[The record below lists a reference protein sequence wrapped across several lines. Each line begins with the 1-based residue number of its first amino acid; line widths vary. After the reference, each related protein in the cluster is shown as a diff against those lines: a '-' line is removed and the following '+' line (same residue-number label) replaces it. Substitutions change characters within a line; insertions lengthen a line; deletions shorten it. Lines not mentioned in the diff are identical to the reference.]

1 MDVAPSDAA
10 KTEAAQRILATA
22 ERLFGERGFN
32 GVSMQHIADE
42 AGVSKANVFHHFS
55 SKLTLYE
62 AVLGGASD
70 RFERLQQLLAAD
82 GRDLAD
88 LLHDFDRQHL
98 RTMLEQDGSAMLF
111 IRQLLES
118 GAGVERNLVENV
130 IAQNFDRV
138 VATFDRLKREG
149 KLGAHVDPAVLALTI
164 VGSHIAFFLLRGVLP
179 AAADPEQFSQR
190 MIDHLIAGIRPNAGA
205 DVPPPGE
212 QDV

>member
-1 MDVAPSDAA
+1 MDVTPPDAA

-22 ERLFGERGFN
+22 ARLFGERGFN

-42 AGVSKANVFHHFS
+42 AAVSKANVFHHFS

-62 AVLGGASD
+62 AVLGGASN
-70 RFERLQQLLAAD
+70 RFERLQQLLAED
-82 GRDLAD
+82 GRDLAG

-98 RTMLEQDGSAMLF
+98 RTMLEQDGGAMLF

-118 GAGVERNLVENV
+118 GAGVERELAANV

-149 KLGAHVDPAVLALTI
+149 KLGSHVDPAVLALTI

-179 AAADPEQFSQR
+179 AAGDPEQFSRR
-190 MIDHLIAGIRPNAGA
+190 MVDHLIAGIRPNADA
-205 DVPPPGE
+205 DLPPLV
-212 QDV
+212 D